1 MSEYKI
7 NQLVLSFPHGANA
20 YQCSLIAQKA
30 EKIIMAGVSEG
41 GMLLEKG
48 SFYKDEPMEFSED
61 TMHFVFGYNKK
72 EVQGE

>member
-1 MSEYKI
+1 
-7 NQLVLSFPHGANA
+7 
-20 YQCSLIAQKA
+20 
-30 EKIIMAGVSEG
+30 MAGVSEG